1 MSDRVRCLLFP
12 SQCRWAESGGDAQVW
27 RRGWAKRYGRATCQR
42 WTRRL
47 ARPARS
53 AASAASRPSHS
64 ACFSSAAA
72 GLTSEACLAGTHK
85 NADKP
90 GGLASKE
97 NYHKAMVR
105 ALDSGKKTVRRQS
118 TLLLSSFNIGLV
130 SEWYAWQGLEAAQ
143 LDEDEKLCL
152 QRGTRPLP

>member
-1 MSDRVRCLLFP
+1 MRRCGGADGRKGMGGLHVNAGQED
-12 SQCRWAESGGDAQVW
+12 SQGQRGAPQARQVAPLIL
-27 RRGWAKRYGRATCQR
+27 R
-42 WTRRL
+42 
-47 ARPARS
+47 
-53 AASAASRPSHS
+53 ASALPQP
-64 ACFSSAAA
+64 

-118 TLLLSSFNIGLV
+118 TLLLSSFNVGLV
-130 SEWYAWQGLEAAQ
+130 SEWYMYAWQGLEAAQ

-152 QRGTRPLP
+152 QRGTSPLP